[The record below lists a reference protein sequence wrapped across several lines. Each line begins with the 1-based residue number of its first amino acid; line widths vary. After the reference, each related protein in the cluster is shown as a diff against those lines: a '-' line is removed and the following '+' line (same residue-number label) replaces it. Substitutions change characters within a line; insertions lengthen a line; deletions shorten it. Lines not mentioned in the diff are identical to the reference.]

1 LLQLSNNHI
10 VYYRI
15 LVDSIKESDMQ
26 RYLLPTIIVCAITLT
41 ACQSTANNSAVG
53 TSLAASARAI
63 MKPTANSSTSGELRF
78 EVDNGA
84 IRMLGDISGLKAN
97 AEHAI
102 HVHEKGD
109 CSAPDAT
116 SAGAHF
122 NPDGQAHGNRASGA
136 AHHAGDMPNINSD
149 ANGNARVDIR
159 LENIE
164 LSGGGARDIA
174 NRAVIIHA
182 NPDDYT
188 TQPTGNAGGRIA
200 CGVIELLTAPDPN
213 AGAAD

>member
-1 LLQLSNNHI
+1 MKQLFLFGISTATLI
-10 VYYRI
+10 ALSGCQSR
-15 LVDSIKESDMQ
+15 VDSD
-26 RYLLPTIIVCAITLT
+26 
-41 ACQSTANNSAVG
+41 SAAAAG
-53 TSLAASARAI
+53 ISLAASARAM
-63 MKPTANSSTSGELRF
+63 MKPTANNATSGELRF

-84 IRMLGDISGLKAN
+84 IRMFGPISGLKAN
-97 AEHAI
+97 SQHAI

-122 NPDGQAHGNRASGA
+122 NPDNAAHGDRRSSAP
-136 AHHAGDMPNINSD
+136 HHAGDMPNISSD
-149 ANGNARVDIR
+149 ATGNAAVDIR

-200 CGVIELLTAPDPN
+200 CGVIELLTAPGPK